1 LAKRDEITSTEK
13 LLDLIREPKE
23 HPRPQAEASATATAK
38 PTAAGN
44 GPAKVQGRRLALKRR
59 VVVGVEIGYT
69 DLKMATVHRQAEKRF
84 ELADYRS
91 IPLPEGLVPH
101 ENGFDAFLKR
111 ALNDYCGSPDRVHVW
126 SVISSARVETR
137 CVRIPKLPR
146 KQVAN
151 AVYWTFTKEV
161 RFNREEELID
171 FEVLEDVLDAGV
183 QKTEVMTYT
192 APREEVEQ
200 MTATF
205 RQAGYPLKG
214 LSIVPFAVQNLLR
227 MGILPNQGRDIC
239 NLFIGRDWSRIA
251 IYSNGNLILARGIKA
266 GMRSMVEGVQQGIAA
281 GDIPA
286 DLIAAIPTAGEKP
299 ALPLGAMDNAQQA
312 QAQQLLSAY
321 VQGHLE
327 EHLPASG
334 AADRILI
341 LIQPALERLLRQ
353 VERTFQHYTLHFSG
367 NGLERIFLSGPMTGC
382 KPIGDYLRRQLDLPI
397 ESLNPFP
404 EGSNLV
410 RTIAIPKTAVDR
422 EAYVPAVGM
431 ALSHNALTPNFL
443 FTHKDKEKRASID
456 RVNRLVFTICMTV
469 LLVFSA
475 WYLWQGQRLS
485 VAEDEVAGLR
495 SRLTSYSPQADKQMV
510 LKLIGHARKQ
520 NQEFIQLGSVYKP
533 VALINE
539 INEITPANIRLI
551 ALDVIL
557 ATAAE
562 EKGGLVDIE
571 GVVFGDRSSF
581 EPSLTGFMLQFRA
594 SPLFKKQVI
603 INKSFQFYNNQEVLR
618 FTARLEPF

>member
-1 LAKRDEITSTEK
+1 
-13 LLDLIREPKE
+13 
-23 HPRPQAEASATATAK
+23 
-38 PTAAGN
+38 
-44 GPAKVQGRRLALKRR
+44 
-59 VVVGVEIGYT
+59 VGVEIGYT

-84 ELADYRS
+84 ELIDYRS
-91 IPLPEGLVPH
+91 IPLPDGLVPH
-101 ENGFDAFLKR
+101 ETGFDAFLKR
-111 ALNDYCGSPDRVHVW
+111 ALNDFCGNPDRVNVW

-171 FEVLEDVLDAGV
+171 FEVLDDVLDAGV

-192 APREEVEQ
+192 APRKEVEQ

-227 MGILPNQGRDIC
+227 MGILPTQGRDIC

-251 IYSNGNLILARGIKA
+251 IYANGNLILARGIKA
-266 GMRSMVEGVQQGIAA
+266 GMRSMVEGIQQGIT
-281 GDIPA
+281 GGVLPA
-286 DLIAAIPTAGEKP
+286 DLIAGTMAAKEQAP
-299 ALPLGAMDNAQQA
+299 LPFGATDNVHQTQA
-312 QAQQLLSAY
+312 QRILSAY
-321 VQGHLE
+321 VHGEMGDLQP
-327 EHLPASG
+327 LPD
-334 AADRILI
+334 AADQILT

-353 VERTFQHYTLHFSG
+353 VERTFQHYSLHFSG
-367 NGLERIFLSGPMTGC
+367 GGLERIFLSGPLTGC
-382 KPIGDYLRRQLDLPI
+382 KPIGDYLRRQLELPI

-404 EGSNLV
+404 EDLNFV
-410 RTIAIPKTAVDR
+410 HAVATPKTVAAK

-443 FTHKDKEKRASID
+443 FTHKDKEKSASID
-456 RVNRLVFTICMTV
+456 RINRLVFSVCMAV

-475 WYLWQGQRLS
+475 WYLWQGHRLNA
-485 VAEDEVAGLR
+485 AEDEVAGLR
-495 SRLTSYSPQADKQMV
+495 TRLTSFSPQADKTMV
-510 LKLIGHARKQ
+510 LKLVAHAQKL
-520 NQEFIQLGSVYKP
+520 NQEFVRVGNTYKP

-551 ALDVIL
+551 ALDADLIS
-557 ATAAE
+557 AAE
-562 EKGGLVDIE
+562 AKNHRVDID
-571 GVVFGDRSSF
+571 GVVFGDRSNF
-581 EPSLTGFMLQFRA
+581 ESSLTGYMLQFKA
-594 SPLFKKQVI
+594 SPLFSKQVI
-603 INKSFQFYNNQEVLR
+603 ISKSFQFYNNQEVLR
-618 FTARLEPF
+618 FSARLESN